1 MSEKKLSHENKKEEK
16 KKKRPIL
23 TILFGLLFIICG
35 LLIGY
40 YWSNLQNK
48 GTTPITIPGVDN
60 DTVPWKGDGDTYGG
74 EKNPDVMAIPGFDSL
89 NFKAGVTEQ
98 AVSLYNPNQNTCYFK
113 MSLILADGTKLWE
126 SNLVEPGQ
134 AFNKIT
140 LNQSLPVGTYENTVL
155 KYKCFSNSD
164 GSGVLN
170 GSEVKFN
177 LNVK

>member
-1 MSEKKLSHENKKEEK
+1 MK
-16 KKKRPIL
+16 
-23 TILFGLLFIICG
+23 TI
-35 LLIGY
+35 
-40 YWSNLQNK
+40 
-48 GTTPITIPGVDN
+48 
-60 DTVPWKGDGDTYGG
+60 
-74 EKNPDVMAIPGFDSL
+74 AIPGFDRL
-89 NFKAGVTEQ
+89 NFKAGVPEQ
-98 AVSLYNPNQNTCYFK
+98 AVSLYNPNQ
-113 MSLILADGTKLWE
+113 ILADGTKLWE